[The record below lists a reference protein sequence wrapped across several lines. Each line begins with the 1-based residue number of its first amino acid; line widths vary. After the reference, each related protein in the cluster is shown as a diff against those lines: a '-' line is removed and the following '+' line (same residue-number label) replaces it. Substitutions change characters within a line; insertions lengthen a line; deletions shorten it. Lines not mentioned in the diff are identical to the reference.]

1 MSTATSSHPK
11 RLRGTVQS
19 NRMARTVS
27 VSVGRTSFH
36 KKLRRYFRR
45 DKNFFAD
52 SAVFSP
58 SPGDKV
64 VIEETRPLSRH
75 KRWKV
80 VEVLQAAVQKSTEEV
95 DEDLSQLSKS

>member
-1 MSTATSSHPK
+1 
-11 RLRGTVQS
+11 
-19 NRMARTVS
+19 
-27 VSVGRTSFH
+27 
-36 KKLRRYFRR
+36 
-45 DKNFFAD
+45 
-52 SAVFSP
+52 
-58 SPGDKV
+58 